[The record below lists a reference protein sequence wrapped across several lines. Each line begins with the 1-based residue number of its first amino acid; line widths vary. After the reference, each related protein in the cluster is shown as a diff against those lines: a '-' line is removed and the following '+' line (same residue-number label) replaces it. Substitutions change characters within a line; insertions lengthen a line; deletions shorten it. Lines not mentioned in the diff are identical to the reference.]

1 MCGVPVAG
9 LQGSIKFKGS
19 KLRKLLR
26 KIHDQGA
33 KAKFVVTGDR
43 HLSLKAY
50 RKISILTPIQFLVK

>member
-33 KAKFVVTGDR
+33 AASQLRSKTVDER
-43 HLSLKAY
+43 RLLKQESMEKQTHSAWSY
-50 RKISILTPIQFLVK
+50 